1 MKHTITLA
9 TLIAL
14 SISLAHAEEVC
25 GRQKVYGRVLKVE
38 PITEVSVFPTTS
50 QDCSSGSC
58 VSYVSQVTKTETT
71 TGYKVTYRLNGKTR
85 TIQTDEAPEGITIE
99 LVKESCVDK
108 PKHKAV
114 QAGTV

>member
-38 PITEVSVFPTTS
+38 PITEVSVFSNHQSGLLEWQLRQLRFPGD
-50 QDCSSGSC
+50 QDRDDHGL
-58 VSYVSQVTKTETT
+58 Q
-71 TGYKVTYRLNGKTR
+71 GH
-85 TIQTDEAPEGITIE
+85 IPIE
-99 LVKESCVDK
+99 RQD
-108 PKHKAV
+108 PHDPNRRG
-114 QAGTV
+114 AGRHHDRAGQRELC